1 MSADQIVALIGIVMV
16 LALVSSGSVFR
27 NMPWQ
32 RKALYGGGWAV
43 IIVALWQARQLLFT
57 ASDETP

>member
-1 MSADQIVALIGIVMV
+1 MSADQIVALIGIVMA
-16 LALVSSGSVFR
+16 LALVSSGGVFR

-43 IIVALWQARQLLFT
+43 IIGLVAAVAARLG
-57 ASDETP
+57 A